1 MSEVNFEDVAK
12 ELNIMFA
19 KPRENL
25 SRRHVYI
32 TNDRAFLIALDMLR
46 QQRTPEC

>member
-19 KPRENL
+19 KKPRNGQKRNIIFWYNGDGNPQNQYHHQEL
-25 SRRHVYI
+25 
-32 TNDRAFLIALDMLR
+32 
-46 QQRTPEC
+46 